1 MQQIG
6 GRANKNVVTL
16 KVAVEQVQRCILD
29 VFLRTA
35 AVMSKEQSDLDNLAI
50 DSDIDAVE
58 HNSEVITAI
67 RTAQQSQVQLNVLA
81 DQKANINIGFT
92 LLFLSLSQSSIVA
105 DAASEGI
112 VRWGVVLV
120 IVLIAVSLTLA
131 LLVVS
136 PRTNHLRIRDPQQM
150 DNPCY
155 FGMFTQ
161 IDQDSYV
168 DYMLTQL
175 KQDKHARRMLLVD
188 VYQIGSVLKRKY
200 QLLRFSYGFLALSAL
215 LSATLFVYK
224 TLTG

>member
-1 MQQIG
+1 
-6 GRANKNVVTL
+6 
-16 KVAVEQVQRCILD
+16 
-29 VFLRTA
+29 
-35 AVMSKEQSDLDNLAI
+35 MSAELSDLD
-50 DSDIDAVE
+50 DSDIDADADAVE

-92 LLFLSLSQSSIVA
+92 LLFLSLSQSSMVA
-105 DAASEGI
+105 DAATEG
-112 VRWGVVLV
+112 VTRWGVVLV

-136 PRTNHLRIRDPQQM
+136 PRTHRLRIREPQQM

-175 KQDKHARRMLLVD
+175 KQDKHAWRMLLVD
-188 VYQIGSVLKRKY
+188 VYQIGRVLKRKY

-215 LSATLFVYK
+215 LSAALFIYRTLSD
-224 TLTG
+224 